1 MSGKRYFIIVAILL
15 MFNGQELLAKGAKVI
30 VHLKNSQ
37 QQSGE
42 LYAINDSLL
51 TLYKGKKDD
60 QPMLTE
66 VRTNELAK
74 VVIKDDVQ
82 IFLALQNGE
91 QFVAN
96 YKSISDSSLSVYR
109 KKKLREV
116 KIADVKKA
124 MIKLKGRSGT
134 ATGIGVGLLTFAVA
148 FPRFFDNGF
157 HADNFAEGFMEVMMS
172 PLAAAGTGVAIGG
185 VVSSAI
191 SSPEQEYEM
200 AVASFVAFLQPL
212 ARQGK

>member
-1 MSGKRYFIIVAILL
+1 MPGKRYFIIAAILL
-15 MFNGQELLAKGAKVI
+15 MINGQELFAKGAKVI
-30 VHLKNSQ
+30 VHLKNGQ

-51 TLYKGKKDD
+51 TLYEGKKNDM
-60 QPMLTE
+60 PMLTE
-66 VRTNELAK
+66 VRTHELAR

-91 QFVAN
+91 QFKADF
-96 YKSISDSSLSVYR
+96 KSVSDSSLSVYR
-109 KKKLREV
+109 KKKMREV
-116 KIADVKKA
+116 KIVDIKKA

-134 ATGIGVGLLTFAVA
+134 ATGIGVGLLTFAVT
-148 FPRFFDNGF
+148 FPRFFDNGL
-157 HADNFAEGFMEVMMS
+157 HADNFAEGFAEVMMS
-172 PLAAAGTGVAIGG
+172 PLAAVGTGAAVGG

-191 SSPEQEYEM
+191 FSPEQEYEM

-212 ARQGK
+212 ARQVK